1 MEGNKEEALR
11 CLSIAQR
18 HRSAQNHAAALRFAR
33 KSVSLYSTPEGEK
46 MVLLI
51 QEELATFSSSAGS
64 GAESASE
71 ARSPPTSGAATP
83 TPSAKASGVEE
94 HVTSARQ
101 RGAAGAAE
109 KKKAA
114 ADKATEKPKAQYTAK
129 QLEVVTRVKR
139 CRHHAYYEILAVE
152 KSCSENDVK
161 RAYKKLALALHPDKN
176 SAPGADEAFK
186 MVSKAF
192 QVLSDKGLREVYDMN
207 PTVDPTQ
214 RGGGGG
220 GGGMARGFPGG
231 GGMRFQTH
239 PGFQQDINPEDLF
252 NMFFGGGMDQGFGGP
267 FGGARVYT
275 FGGPRRRPTQFQHA
289 RGEDMTPSSP
299 FMAFLPVLLLAAFVL
314 FSLLPTF
321 FGDNTPDPAYT
332 FRPTNRFSQV
342 RHTLPRNVG
351 YYVNP
356 TEWEGSAVWQS
367 VPEQYRARK
376 DAAQFSSRLKNF
388 EFGVEQTQIQ
398 HLQAEC
404 RAFDNARQ
412 RKIAEEAGVFGWGA
426 DYGKIRELRAQT
438 NPACEQLRKWG
449 VSTLGY

>member
-11 CLSIAQR
+11 CLGIAQR
-18 HRSAQNHAAALRFAR
+18 HRAASNHAAALRFAR
-33 KSVSLYSTPEGEK
+33 KSVSLYSTPQGEK

-51 QEELATFSSSAGS
+51 QQDISVS
-64 GAESASE
+64 GTASGTDSASE
-71 ARSPPTSGAATP
+71 AKSPPTSGATTP
-83 TPSAKASGVEE
+83 TPQAKSSGVEE
-94 HVTSARQ
+94 HVTTARQ
-101 RGAAGAAE
+101 RATASSAE
-109 KKKAA
+109 KKPEVK
-114 ADKATEKPKAQYTAK
+114 YTVK
-129 QLEVVTRVKR
+129 QIEVVARVKR
-139 CRHHAYYEILAVE
+139 CRHYAYYEILAVE
-152 KSCSENDVK
+152 KTCTENDVK

-176 SAPGADEAFK
+176 NAPGADEAFK

-207 PTVDPTQ
+207 PTIDPTQ

-239 PGFQQDINPEDLF
+239 PGFQQEMNPEDLF
-252 NMFFGGGMDQGFGGP
+252 NMFFGGGGMDQG

-275 FGGPRRRPTQFQHA
+275 FGGPRRRPGQFANA

-299 FMAFLPVLLLAAFVL
+299 LMAFLPVFLLVAFVL
-314 FSLLPTF
+314 FSLLPSL
-321 FGDNTPDPAYT
+321 FGDTTPDPGFT
-332 FRPTNRFSQV
+332 FRPTNRFSEA
-342 RHTLPRNVG
+342 RHTTPRNVN

-356 TEWEGSAVWQS
+356 TEWESSAVWKS
-367 VPEQYRARK
+367 VPEQYRQRK
-376 DAAQFSSRLKNF
+376 DAAQFSSKLKHF
-388 EFGVEQTQIQ
+388 EFDVEQTQIQ

-426 DYGKIRELRAQT
+426 DYAKIRELRSQT
-438 NPACEQLRKWG
+438 NAACEQLRKWG
-449 VSTLGY
+449 VSTLAY